1 MFKLNI
7 QNEDRK
13 RNKRTGPVFWDRE
26 NIYKKIK
33 EKQLDIYIVGKDQV
47 RKLTLELIRWE

>member
-33 EKQLDIYIVGKDQV
+33 EKKLDIYIVGKDQV
-47 RKLTLELIRWE
+47 RKLTSELIRWE